1 LSTETLLKAVTLR
14 HDLRPVTHT
23 GLITVKTYTIDD
35 PVLGQISYSDKKR
48 YLWLFAV
55 FFPLIPFAGMALMTW
70 SGLEWTLW
78 VPLVVVYALIP
89 VLDYVFP
96 NDSSNPPE
104 QIVPQLEADP
114 YYRILNHLTVPLHF
128 VVLICG
134 AWFVAS
140 QGLGWFGLL
149 GHSLVVGAISGFG
162 INTGHEL
169 GHKKSKADRLAARLV
184 LAVPFYGHFSMEHNA
199 GHHAE
204 VATPEDSASARFGE
218 SIYRFSLREIPGG
231 LSRAWRLERE
241 RLQRRGQHPWGWRN
255 EILQSYAVSVLL
267 YAGLVVA
274 FGPVILPFLLIQAAW
289 AWWQL
294 TSANYVEHYGLLRE
308 KRPDGRYERCQPHHS
323 WNANHLASNLVLFH
337 LERHSDHHAY
347 AARRYQSL
355 RHFEDV
361 PQLPSGYF
369 GMFLLSYIPP
379 LWYRVMD
386 PKVLRLADGDL
397 GRVNVDPAWLKR
409 RGVRRH
415 SGVACGKEEVG
426 YL

>member
-1 LSTETLLKAVTLR
+1 M
-14 HDLRPVTHT
+14 
-23 GLITVKTYTIDD
+23 KTYTFDD
-35 PVLGQISYSDKKR
+35 PELGLISYTDQKR
-48 YLWLFAV
+48 YLWLYSV
-55 FFPLIPFAGMALMTW
+55 FFPLIPFVGMALMAW
-70 SGLEWTLW
+70 SGWEWTLW
-78 VPLVVVYALIP
+78 VPLLVVYTLIP
-89 VLDYVFP
+89 LLDYLFP
-96 NDSSNPPE
+96 NDASNPPE

-114 YYRILNHLTVPLHF
+114 YYQVLNHLTVPLHF

-140 QGLGWFGLL
+140 QDLGWFGLL
-149 GHSLVVGAISGFG
+149 GHGLVVGAISGFG

-169 GHKKSKADRLAARLV
+169 GHKKSRADRLAARLV
-184 LAVPFYGHFSMEHNA
+184 LAVPFYGHFSIEHNA

-218 SIYRFSLREIPGG
+218 NIYRFSLREIPGG
-231 LSRAWRLERE
+231 LRRAWRLERE
-241 RLQRRGQHPWGWRN
+241 RLQRRGYHAWNWRN
-255 EILQSYAVSVLL
+255 EILQSYAASLLL
-267 YAGLVVA
+267 YGGLLLT
-274 FGPVILPFLLIQAAW
+274 FGPVILPFLLIQTAW

-294 TSANYVEHYGLLRE
+294 TSANYIEHYGLLRE
-308 KRPDGRYERCQPHHS
+308 KRTDGRYERCQPHHS

-369 GMFLLSYIPP
+369 GMFLLAYVPP

-386 PKVLRLADGDL
+386 PKVLALVDGDL
-397 GRVNVDPAWLKR
+397 SRVNVDPAWLKKR
-409 RGVRRH
+409 AMQPPPGQV
-415 SGVACGKEEVG
+415 STS
-426 YL
+426 